1 MKTNR
6 EMDSW
11 DLLWWPSWRQQNNNI
26 WTNIK
31 FVKIFVIF
39 PVPPEITLDQ
49 AEEMVI
55 KSGETATLRCTAT
68 TGLYNC
74 IKLQKTIVEGKFI
87 NIYF

>member
-11 DLLWWPSWRQQNNNI
+11 DLLWPSWRQQNNNI

-31 FVKIFVIF
+31 FVKIFLF
-39 PVPPEITLDQ
+39 PVPPEITLEPT
-49 AEEMVI
+49 EEMVI

-74 IKLQKTIVEGKFI
+74 INLMKT
-87 NIYF
+87 